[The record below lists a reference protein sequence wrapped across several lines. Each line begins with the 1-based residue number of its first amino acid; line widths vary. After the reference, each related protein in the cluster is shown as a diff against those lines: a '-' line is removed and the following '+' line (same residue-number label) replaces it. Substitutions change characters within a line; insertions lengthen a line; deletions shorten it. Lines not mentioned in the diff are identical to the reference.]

1 MSAADSP
8 KRLDGR
14 NHRAPG
20 RNTMSEFTYPFRGG
34 KLSGSSEKLA
44 PRALSLYR
52 LADNGQVRLTH
63 IRYCRQ
69 SKQQQSE
76 PKRTSERLIFCVYG
90 VGLLR
95 SELKNP
101 EQLNRTVNRL
111 DIRRSLYPGCR
122 DLGRH
127 SYSGRSV
134 SVPHWTPSWQISRCT
149 EFVDFLIRA

>member
-1 MSAADSP
+1 
-8 KRLDGR
+8 
-14 NHRAPG
+14 
-20 RNTMSEFTYPFRGG
+20 MSEFTYPFRGG

-101 EQLNRTVNRL
+101 EQLN
-111 DIRRSLYPGCR
+111 
-122 DLGRH
+122 
-127 SYSGRSV
+127 
-134 SVPHWTPSWQISRCT
+134 
-149 EFVDFLIRA
+149 